1 MKIGIFYGSTTG
13 TTQDVVERIQG
24 LLGGDIFE
32 ASQISKATDYDFLI
46 FATSTWGSG
55 DLQDE
60 WESSLGE
67 LKDID
72 LTGKVVGLVGVGDQ
86 IGFSDTFVNSIGTL
100 YELLQEKNVK
110 TIGKT
115 SVESYDFS
123 DSTAVVNGEFVGLV
137 IDEANQ
143 SDLTDERINKWVE
156 KIKTEL

>member
-32 ASQISKATDYDFLI
+32 ASQISKATNYDFLI

-60 WESSLGE
+60 WESSLAE
-67 LKDID
+67 LKDLN

-100 YELLQEKNVK
+100 YELLQEKNIK